1 MDNRQLHNFR
11 TAYHRLVDR
20 VGLSI
25 RAPTEDVDSLGRT
38 KEQCFR
44 LLASAEMVWRVLVV
58 THC

>member
-1 MDNRQLHNFR
+1 MDNRLSNFR

-20 VGLSI
+20 VELTI

-38 KEQCFR
+38 KKQCFR
-44 LLASAEMVWRVLVV
+44 LLATAEMVWRVLVV